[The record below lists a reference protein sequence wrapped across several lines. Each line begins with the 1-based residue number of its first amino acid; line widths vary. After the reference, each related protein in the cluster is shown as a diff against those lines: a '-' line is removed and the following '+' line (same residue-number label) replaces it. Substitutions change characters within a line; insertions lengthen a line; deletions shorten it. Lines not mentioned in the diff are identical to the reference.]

1 MTTVILYTLLL
12 YQSLIKSITF
22 DLSVLWIGVKINTVA
37 AVAMVQMAIACERVV
52 LVVVERFVNKLDL

>member
-1 MTTVILYTLLL
+1 VTTVILYTLLL